1 MINTN
6 FMIMSIY
13 NKTRFGIVYLM
24 PYYKIYSDQNRMTLY
39 IVATPI
45 GNLDDITLRAINT
58 LKSVDLIAAEDT
70 RHSGLLLQHLGIKA
84 KLFALH
90 DHNEQEKAHVLIE
103 KLKSGLSIALI
114 SDAGTPLINDPGY
127 HLVKACRE
135 NNINVVP
142 IPGACAAIAA
152 LSVAGLPS
160 NKFCY
165 EGFLPAKTKA
175 RQDYLSTLCEESRTM
190 IFYES
195 THRLL
200 DTLKDM
206 QTVWGSDKHI
216 VLAKELTKTWETIVS
231 YPVNEL
237 IRWLQEDSTRQK
249 GEFILIVEGHSK
261 TDNAIDAKVMTTL
274 KLLVKELPL
283 KKAAAITAEMYG
295 LKKNQ
300 LYQIGLSLEN

>member
-1 MINTN
+1 
-6 FMIMSIY
+6 
-13 NKTRFGIVYLM
+13 
-24 PYYKIYSDQNRMTLY
+24 MTLY

-58 LKSVDLIAAEDT
+58 LKQVDLIAAEDT

-90 DHNEQEKAHVLIE
+90 DHNEQEKSQLLIE

-160 NKFCY
+160 DRFSY

-175 RQDYLSTLCEESRTM
+175 RQDYLTTLIDEPRTM

-200 DTLKDM
+200 DTLHDM
-206 QTVWGSDKHI
+206 QTIWGSDRQI
-216 VLAKELTKTWETIVS
+216 VLAKELTKTWETIVHFS
-231 YPVNEL
+231 IKDL
-237 IRWLQEDSTRQK
+237 IEWLGEDSNRQK
-249 GEFILIVEGHSK
+249 GEFVLIAEGMNK
-261 TDNAIDAKVMTTL
+261 TDDVIDAKAINTL
-274 KLLVKELPL
+274 KLLLNELPL
-283 KKAAAITAEMYG
+283 KKAAAITAEIYG

-300 LYQIGLSLEN
+300 LYQLGLTFQN

>member
-1 MINTN
+1 
-6 FMIMSIY
+6 
-13 NKTRFGIVYLM
+13 
-24 PYYKIYSDQNRMTLY
+24 MTLY

-58 LKSVDLIAAEDT
+58 LKQVDLIAAEDT

-90 DHNEQEKAHVLIE
+90 DHNEQEKSQLLIE

-160 NKFCY
+160 DRFSY
-165 EGFLPAKTKA
+165 EGFLPAKAKA
-175 RQDYLSTLCEESRTM
+175 RQDYLTTLIDEPRTM

-200 DTLKDM
+200 DTLHDM
-206 QTVWGSDKHI
+206 QTIWGSDRQI
-216 VLAKELTKTWETIVS
+216 VLAKELTKTWETIVHFS
-231 YPVNEL
+231 IKDL
-237 IRWLQEDSTRQK
+237 IEWLEEDSNRQK
-249 GEFILIVEGHSK
+249 GEFVLIAEGVSK
-261 TDNAIDAKVMTTL
+261 TDDVIDAKAINTL
-274 KLLVKELPL
+274 KLLLNELPL
-283 KKAAAITAEMYG
+283 KKAAAITAEIYG

-300 LYQIGLSLEN
+300 LYQLGLTFQN

>member
-1 MINTN
+1 
-6 FMIMSIY
+6 
-13 NKTRFGIVYLM
+13 
-24 PYYKIYSDQNRMTLY
+24 MTLY

-45 GNLDDITLRAINT
+45 GNLDDITLRAIDT
-58 LKSVDLIAAEDT
+58 LKRVDLIAAEDT

-84 KLFALH
+84 KLFSLH

-103 KLKSGLSIALI
+103 KLQSGLSIALV

-135 NNINVVP
+135 NDIKVVP

-160 NKFCY
+160 DKFIY
-165 EGFLPAKTKA
+165 EGFLPAKSKA
-175 RQDYLSTLCEESRTM
+175 RQDSLASLITEPRTM

-200 DTLKDM
+200 ETLKDM
-206 QTVWGSDKHI
+206 QTIFGADKQI

-231 YPVNEL
+231 FPVNEL
-237 IRWLQEDSTRQK
+237 IDWLNQDASRQK
-249 GEFILIVEGHSK
+249 GEFVLIVAGYTENNK
-261 TDNAIDAKVMTTL
+261 DIDPKAINTL
-274 KLLVKELPL
+274 KLLQKELPL
-283 KKAAAITAEMYG
+283 KKAAAITAEIYG

-300 LYQIGLSLEN
+300 LYQIGLNFEE

>member
-1 MINTN
+1 
-6 FMIMSIY
+6 
-13 NKTRFGIVYLM
+13 
-24 PYYKIYSDQNRMTLY
+24 MTLY

-45 GNLDDITLRAINT
+45 GNLDDITLRAIDT
-58 LKSVDLIAAEDT
+58 LKRVDLIAAEDT

-84 KLFALH
+84 KLFSLH

-103 KLKSGLSIALI
+103 KLQSGLSIALV

-135 NNINVVP
+135 NDIKVVP

-160 NKFCY
+160 DKFIY
-165 EGFLPAKTKA
+165 EGFLPAKSKA
-175 RQDYLSTLCEESRTM
+175 RQDSLASLITEPRTM

-200 DTLKDM
+200 ETLKDM
-206 QTVWGSDKHI
+206 QTILGADKQI

-231 YPVNEL
+231 FPVNEL
-237 IRWLQEDSTRQK
+237 IDWLNQDASRQK
-249 GEFILIVEGHSK
+249 GEFVLIVAGYTESNK
-261 TDNAIDAKVMTTL
+261 DIDPKAINTL
-274 KLLVKELPL
+274 KLLQKELPL
-283 KKAAAITAEMYG
+283 KKAAAITAEIYG

-300 LYQIGLSLEN
+300 LYQIGLNLEE

>member
-1 MINTN
+1 
-6 FMIMSIY
+6 
-13 NKTRFGIVYLM
+13 
-24 PYYKIYSDQNRMTLY
+24 MTLY

-58 LKSVDLIAAEDT
+58 LKQVDLIAAEDT

-90 DHNEQEKAHVLIE
+90 DHNEQEKSQLLIE

-160 NKFCY
+160 DRFSY

-175 RQDYLSTLCEESRTM
+175 RQDYLTTLIDEPRTM

-200 DTLKDM
+200 DTLHDM
-206 QTVWGSDKHI
+206 QTIWGSNRQI
-216 VLAKELTKTWETIVS
+216 VLAKELTKTWETIVHFS
-231 YPVNEL
+231 IKDL
-237 IRWLQEDSTRQK
+237 IEWLEEDSNRQK
-249 GEFILIVEGHSK
+249 GEFVLIAEGVSK
-261 TDNAIDAKVMTTL
+261 TDDVIDAKAINTL
-274 KLLVKELPL
+274 KLLLNELPL
-283 KKAAAITAEMYG
+283 KKAAAITAEIYG
-295 LKKNQ
+295 VKKNQ
-300 LYQIGLSLEN
+300 LYQLGLTFQN

>member
-1 MINTN
+1 
-6 FMIMSIY
+6 
-13 NKTRFGIVYLM
+13 
-24 PYYKIYSDQNRMTLY
+24 MTLY

-45 GNLDDITLRAINT
+45 GNLDDITLRAIDT
-58 LKSVDLIAAEDT
+58 LKRVDLIAAEDT

-84 KLFALH
+84 KLFSLH

-103 KLKSGLSIALI
+103 KLQSGLSIALV

-135 NNINVVP
+135 NDIKVVP

-160 NKFCY
+160 DKFIY
-165 EGFLPAKTKA
+165 EGFLPAKSKA
-175 RQDYLSTLCEESRTM
+175 RQDSLASLITEPRTM

-200 DTLKDM
+200 ETLKDM
-206 QTVWGSDKHI
+206 QTIFGANKQI

-231 YPVNEL
+231 FPVNEL
-237 IRWLQEDSTRQK
+237 IDWLNQDASRQK
-249 GEFILIVEGHSK
+249 GEFVLIVAGYTENNK
-261 TDNAIDAKVMTTL
+261 DIDPKAINTL
-274 KLLVKELPL
+274 KLLQKELPL
-283 KKAAAITAEMYG
+283 KKAAAITAEIYG

-300 LYQIGLSLEN
+300 LYQIGLNLEE

>member
-1 MINTN
+1 
-6 FMIMSIY
+6 
-13 NKTRFGIVYLM
+13 
-24 PYYKIYSDQNRMTLY
+24 MTLY

-45 GNLDDITLRAINT
+45 GNLNDITLRAIEI
-58 LKSVDLIAAEDT
+58 LKNVDLIAAEDT

-90 DHNEQEKAHVLIE
+90 DHNEQEKSQILIE
-103 KLKSGLSIALI
+103 KLNSGLSIALI

-135 NNINVVP
+135 NDIKVVP

-160 NKFCY
+160 DKFSY
-165 EGFLPAKTKA
+165 EGFLPAKSKA
-175 RQDYLSTLCEESRTM
+175 RQDYLTTLVNETRTM

-200 DTLKDM
+200 DTLQDM
-206 QTVWGSDKHI
+206 QTIFGTDKQI

-231 YPVNEL
+231 YPVNQL
-237 IRWLQEDSTRQK
+237 INWLNEDVTRQK
-249 GEFILIVEGHSK
+249 GEFVLIVEGHTKSDK
-261 TDNAIDAKVMTTL
+261 DIDPNVINTL

-283 KKAAAITAEMYG
+283 KKAAAITAEIYG

-300 LYQIGLSLEN
+300 LYQIGLSFESLN

>member
-1 MINTN
+1 
-6 FMIMSIY
+6 
-13 NKTRFGIVYLM
+13 
-24 PYYKIYSDQNRMTLY
+24 MTLY

-45 GNLDDITLRAINT
+45 GNLDDITLRAIDT
-58 LKSVDLIAAEDT
+58 LKRVDLIAAEDT

-84 KLFALH
+84 KLFSLH

-103 KLKSGLSIALI
+103 KLQSGLSIALV

-135 NNINVVP
+135 NDIKVVP

-160 NKFCY
+160 DKFIY
-165 EGFLPAKTKA
+165 EGFLPAKSKA
-175 RQDYLSTLCEESRTM
+175 RQDSLASLITEPRTM

-200 DTLKDM
+200 ETLKDM
-206 QTVWGSDKHI
+206 QTIFGANKQI

-231 YPVNEL
+231 FPVNEL
-237 IRWLQEDSTRQK
+237 IDWLNQDASRQK
-249 GEFILIVEGHSK
+249 GEFVLIVAGYTESNK
-261 TDNAIDAKVMTTL
+261 DIDPKAINTL
-274 KLLVKELPL
+274 KLLQKELPL
-283 KKAAAITAEMYG
+283 KKAAAITAEIYG

-300 LYQIGLSLEN
+300 LYQIGLNFEE

>member
-1 MINTN
+1 
-6 FMIMSIY
+6 
-13 NKTRFGIVYLM
+13 
-24 PYYKIYSDQNRMTLY
+24 MTLY

-45 GNLDDITLRAINT
+45 GNLEDITLRAINT
-58 LKSVDLIAAEDT
+58 LKQVDLIAAEDT
-70 RHSGLLLQHLGIKA
+70 RHSGLLLQHLAIKA

-90 DHNEQEKAHVLIE
+90 DHNEQEKSQLLIE

-152 LSVAGLPS
+152 LSASGLPS
-160 NKFCY
+160 DKFSY

-175 RQDYLSTLCEESRTM
+175 RQDYLTTLLDEPRTM

-200 DTLKDM
+200 DTLQDM
-206 QTVWGSDKHI
+206 QTIWGSDKQI
-216 VLAKELTKTWETIVS
+216 VLAKELTKTWETIINFS
-231 YPVNEL
+231 ILDL
-237 IRWLQEDSTRQK
+237 INWLQEDSNRQK
-249 GEFILIVEGHSK
+249 GEFVLIVEGNNK
-261 TDNAIDAKVMTTL
+261 TADAIDPKAINTL
-274 KLLVKELPL
+274 KLLLKELPL
-283 KKAAAITAEMYG
+283 KKAAAITAEIYG

-300 LYQIGLSLEN
+300 LYQLGLTFEN

>member
-1 MINTN
+1 
-6 FMIMSIY
+6 
-13 NKTRFGIVYLM
+13 
-24 PYYKIYSDQNRMTLY
+24 MTLY

-45 GNLDDITLRAINT
+45 GNLNDITLRAIEI
-58 LKSVDLIAAEDT
+58 LKKVDIVAAEDT

-90 DHNEQEKAHVLIE
+90 DHNEQEKSQLLIE
-103 KLKSGLSIALI
+103 KLKSGVSIALI

-135 NNINVVP
+135 NEINVVP

-160 NKFCY
+160 DKFSY
-165 EGFLPAKTKA
+165 EGFLPAKSKA
-175 RQDYLSTLCEESRTM
+175 RQDYLMTLVNETRTM

-200 DTLKDM
+200 DTLHDM
-206 QTVWGSDKHI
+206 QTVFGADKQI

-231 YPVNEL
+231 YPVTQLINWLNED
-237 IRWLQEDSTRQK
+237 IARQK
-249 GEFILIVEGHSK
+249 GEFVLIVEGHTK
-261 TDNAIDAKVMTTL
+261 TDTDIDPNVIHTL
-274 KLLVKELPL
+274 KLLTKELPL
-283 KKAAAITAEMYG
+283 KKAAAITAEIYG

-300 LYQIGLSLEN
+300 LYQIGLSLE

>member
-1 MINTN
+1 
-6 FMIMSIY
+6 
-13 NKTRFGIVYLM
+13 
-24 PYYKIYSDQNRMTLY
+24 MTLY

-45 GNLDDITLRAINT
+45 GNLEDITLRAINT
-58 LKSVDLIAAEDT
+58 LKQVDLIAAEDT
-70 RHSGLLLQHLGIKA
+70 RHSGLLLQHLAIKA

-90 DHNEQEKAHVLIE
+90 DHNEQEKSQLLIE

-152 LSVAGLPS
+152 LSASGLPS
-160 NKFCY
+160 DKFSY

-175 RQDYLSTLCEESRTM
+175 RQDYLTTLLDEPRTM

-200 DTLKDM
+200 DTLLDM
-206 QTVWGSDKHI
+206 QTIWGSDKQM
-216 VLAKELTKTWETIVS
+216 VLAKELTKTWETIVNFS
-231 YPVNEL
+231 ILDL
-237 IRWLQEDSTRQK
+237 INWLQEDSNRQK
-249 GEFILIVEGHSK
+249 GEFVLIVEGNNK
-261 TDNAIDAKVMTTL
+261 TADAIDPKAINTL
-274 KLLVKELPL
+274 KLLLKELPL
-283 KKAAAITAEMYG
+283 KKAAAITAEIYG

-300 LYQIGLSLEN
+300 LYQLGLTFEN

>member
-1 MINTN
+1 
-6 FMIMSIY
+6 
-13 NKTRFGIVYLM
+13 
-24 PYYKIYSDQNRMTLY
+24 MTLY

-58 LKSVDLIAAEDT
+58 LKQVDLIAAEDT

-90 DHNEQEKAHVLIE
+90 DHNEQDKSQLLIE

-160 NKFCY
+160 DRFSY

-175 RQDYLSTLCEESRTM
+175 RQDYLTTLIDEPRTM

-200 DTLKDM
+200 DTLHDM
-206 QTVWGSDKHI
+206 QTIWGSDRQI
-216 VLAKELTKTWETIVS
+216 VLAKELTKTWETIVHFS
-231 YPVNEL
+231 IKDL
-237 IRWLQEDSTRQK
+237 IEWLEEDSNRQK
-249 GEFILIVEGHSK
+249 GEFVLIAEGVSK
-261 TDNAIDAKVMTTL
+261 TDDVIDAKAINTL
-274 KLLVKELPL
+274 KLLLNELPL
-283 KKAAAITAEMYG
+283 KKAAAITAEIYG

-300 LYQIGLSLEN
+300 LYQLGLTFQN

>member
-1 MINTN
+1 
-6 FMIMSIY
+6 
-13 NKTRFGIVYLM
+13 
-24 PYYKIYSDQNRMTLY
+24 MTLY

-45 GNLDDITLRAINT
+45 GNLDDITLRAIDT
-58 LKSVDLIAAEDT
+58 LKRVDLIAAEDT

-84 KLFALH
+84 RLYSLH

-103 KLKSGLSIALI
+103 KLQAGISIALI

-135 NNINVVP
+135 NGIKVVP

-160 NKFCY
+160 DKFIY
-165 EGFLPAKTKA
+165 EGFLPAKSKA
-175 RQDYLSTLCEESRTM
+175 RQDSLASLITEPRTM

-200 DTLKDM
+200 ETLKDM
-206 QTVWGSDKHI
+206 QTIFGADKQI

-231 YPVNEL
+231 LPVNEL
-237 IRWLQEDSTRQK
+237 IDWLNQDASRQK
-249 GEFILIVEGHSK
+249 GEFVLIVAGYTESNK
-261 TDNAIDAKVMTTL
+261 DIDPKAINTL
-274 KLLVKELPL
+274 KLLQKELPL
-283 KKAAAITAEMYG
+283 KKAAAITAEIYG

-300 LYQIGLSLEN
+300 LYQIGLNLEE

>member
-1 MINTN
+1 
-6 FMIMSIY
+6 
-13 NKTRFGIVYLM
+13 
-24 PYYKIYSDQNRMTLY
+24 MTLY

-58 LKSVDLIAAEDT
+58 LKQVDLIAAEDT
-70 RHSGLLLQHLGIKA
+70 RHSGLLLQHLAIKA

-90 DHNEQEKAHVLIE
+90 DHNEQEKSQLLIE

-152 LSVAGLPS
+152 LSASGLPS
-160 NKFCY
+160 DKFSY
-165 EGFLPAKTKA
+165 EGFLPSKTKA
-175 RQDYLSTLCEESRTM
+175 RQDYLTTLLDEPRTM

-200 DTLKDM
+200 DTLQDM
-206 QTVWGSDKHI
+206 QTIWGGDKQI
-216 VLAKELTKTWETIVS
+216 VLAKELTKTWETIVNFS
-231 YPVNEL
+231 IIDL
-237 IRWLQEDSTRQK
+237 INWLQEDSNRQK
-249 GEFILIVEGHSK
+249 GEFVLIVEGNNK
-261 TDNAIDAKVMTTL
+261 TDDVIDTKAINTL
-274 KLLVKELPL
+274 KLLLKELPL
-283 KKAAAITAEMYG
+283 KKAAAITAEIYG

-300 LYQIGLSLEN
+300 LYQLGLTFED

>member
-1 MINTN
+1 
-6 FMIMSIY
+6 
-13 NKTRFGIVYLM
+13 
-24 PYYKIYSDQNRMTLY
+24 MTLY

-45 GNLDDITLRAINT
+45 GNLNDITLRAIEI
-58 LKSVDLIAAEDT
+58 LKKVDLVAAEDT

-90 DHNEQEKAHVLIE
+90 DHNEQEKSQLLIE
-103 KLKSGLSIALI
+103 KLKSGVSIALI

-135 NNINVVP
+135 NEINVVP

-160 NKFCY
+160 DKFSY
-165 EGFLPAKTKA
+165 EGFLPAKSKA
-175 RQDYLSTLCEESRTM
+175 RQDYLMTLVNETRTM

-200 DTLKDM
+200 DTLHDM
-206 QTVWGSDKHI
+206 QTAFGTDKQI

-231 YPVNEL
+231 YPVTQLINWLNED
-237 IRWLQEDSTRQK
+237 IARQK
-249 GEFILIVEGHSK
+249 GEFVLIVEGHTK
-261 TDNAIDAKVMTTL
+261 TDTDIDPNVIHTL
-274 KLLVKELPL
+274 KLLTKELPL
-283 KKAAAITAEMYG
+283 KKAAAITAEIYG

-300 LYQIGLSLEN
+300 LYQIGLSLE

>member
-1 MINTN
+1 
-6 FMIMSIY
+6 
-13 NKTRFGIVYLM
+13 
-24 PYYKIYSDQNRMTLY
+24 MTLY

-45 GNLDDITLRAINT
+45 GNLDDITLRAIDT
-58 LKSVDLIAAEDT
+58 LKRVDLIAAEDT

-84 KLFALH
+84 KLFSLH

-103 KLKSGLSIALI
+103 KLQSGLSIALV

-135 NNINVVP
+135 NDIKVVP

-160 NKFCY
+160 DKFIY
-165 EGFLPAKTKA
+165 EGFLPAKSKA
-175 RQDYLSTLCEESRTM
+175 RQDSLASLITEPRTM

-195 THRLL
+195 THRILE
-200 DTLKDM
+200 TLKDM
-206 QTVWGSDKHI
+206 QTIFGADKQI

-231 YPVNEL
+231 FPVNEL
-237 IRWLQEDSTRQK
+237 IDWLNQDASRQK
-249 GEFILIVEGHSK
+249 GEFVLIVAGYTESNK
-261 TDNAIDAKVMTTL
+261 DVDPKAINTL
-274 KLLVKELPL
+274 KLLQKELPL
-283 KKAAAITAEMYG
+283 KKAAAITAEIYG

-300 LYQIGLSLEN
+300 LYQIGLNLEE

>member
-1 MINTN
+1 
-6 FMIMSIY
+6 
-13 NKTRFGIVYLM
+13 
-24 PYYKIYSDQNRMTLY
+24 MTLY

-45 GNLDDITLRAINT
+45 GNLEDITLRAINT
-58 LKSVDLIAAEDT
+58 LKQVDLIAAEDT
-70 RHSGLLLQHLGIKA
+70 RHSGLLLQHLTIKA

-90 DHNEQEKAHVLIE
+90 DHNEQEKSQLLIE

-152 LSVAGLPS
+152 LSASGLPS
-160 NKFCY
+160 DKFSY

-175 RQDYLSTLCEESRTM
+175 RQDYLTTLLDEPRTM

-200 DTLKDM
+200 DTLQDM
-206 QTVWGSDKHI
+206 QTIWGSDKQI
-216 VLAKELTKTWETIVS
+216 VLAKELTKTWETIVNFS
-231 YPVNEL
+231 ILDL
-237 IRWLQEDSTRQK
+237 INWLQEDSNRQK
-249 GEFILIVEGHSK
+249 GEFVLIVEGNNK
-261 TDNAIDAKVMTTL
+261 TADAIDPKAINTL
-274 KLLVKELPL
+274 KLLLKELPL
-283 KKAAAITAEMYG
+283 KKAAAITAEIYG

-300 LYQIGLSLEN
+300 LYQLGLTFEN

>member
-1 MINTN
+1 
-6 FMIMSIY
+6 
-13 NKTRFGIVYLM
+13 
-24 PYYKIYSDQNRMTLY
+24 MTLY

-45 GNLDDITLRAINT
+45 GNLDDITLRAIDT
-58 LKSVDLIAAEDT
+58 LKRVDLIAAEDT

-84 KLFALH
+84 KLFSLH

-103 KLKSGLSIALI
+103 KLQSGLSIALV

-135 NNINVVP
+135 NDIKVVP

-160 NKFCY
+160 DKFIY
-165 EGFLPAKTKA
+165 EGFLPAKSKA
-175 RQDYLSTLCEESRTM
+175 RQDSLASLITEPRTM

-195 THRLL
+195 THRILE
-200 DTLKDM
+200 TLKDM
-206 QTVWGSDKHI
+206 QTIFGANKQI

-231 YPVNEL
+231 FPVNEL
-237 IRWLQEDSTRQK
+237 IDWLNQNASRQK
-249 GEFILIVEGHSK
+249 GEFVLIVAGYTESNK
-261 TDNAIDAKVMTTL
+261 DIDPKAINTL
-274 KLLVKELPL
+274 KLLQKELPL
-283 KKAAAITAEMYG
+283 KKAAAITAEIYG

-300 LYQIGLSLEN
+300 LYQIGLNLEE

>member
-1 MINTN
+1 
-6 FMIMSIY
+6 MS
-13 NKTRFGIVYLM
+13 
-24 PYYKIYSDQNRMTLY
+24 YYKIYSDQNRMTLY

-160 NKFCY
+160 DKFCY

-231 YPVNEL
+231 FPVNEL
-237 IRWLQEDSTRQK
+237 IDWLNQDASRQK
-249 GEFILIVEGHSK
+249 GEFVLIVAGYTESNK
-261 TDNAIDAKVMTTL
+261 DIDPKAINTL
-274 KLLVKELPL
+274 KLLQKELPL
-283 KKAAAITAEMYG
+283 KKAAAITAEIYG

-300 LYQIGLSLEN
+300 LYQIGLNLEE

>member
-1 MINTN
+1 
-6 FMIMSIY
+6 
-13 NKTRFGIVYLM
+13 
-24 PYYKIYSDQNRMTLY
+24 MTLY

-58 LKSVDLIAAEDT
+58 LKQVDLIAAEDT
-70 RHSGLLLQHLGIKA
+70 RHSGMLLQHLGIKA

-90 DHNEQEKAHVLIE
+90 DHNEQEKSQLLIE

-160 NKFCY
+160 DRFSY

-175 RQDYLSTLCEESRTM
+175 RQDYLTTLIDEPRTM

-200 DTLKDM
+200 DTLHDM
-206 QTVWGSDKHI
+206 QTIWGSDRQI
-216 VLAKELTKTWETIVS
+216 VLAKELTKTWETIVHFS
-231 YPVNEL
+231 IKDL
-237 IRWLQEDSTRQK
+237 IEWLEEDSNRQK
-249 GEFILIVEGHSK
+249 GEFVLIAEGESK
-261 TDNAIDAKVMTTL
+261 TDDVIDAKAINTL
-274 KLLVKELPL
+274 KLLLNELPL
-283 KKAAAITAEMYG
+283 KKAAAITAEIYG

-300 LYQIGLSLEN
+300 LYQLGLTFQN

>member
-1 MINTN
+1 
-6 FMIMSIY
+6 
-13 NKTRFGIVYLM
+13 
-24 PYYKIYSDQNRMTLY
+24 MTLY

-45 GNLDDITLRAINT
+45 GNLDDITLRAIDT
-58 LKSVDLIAAEDT
+58 LKRVDLIAAEDT

-90 DHNEQEKAHVLIE
+90 DHNEQEKSNVLIE
-103 KLKSGLSIALI
+103 KLQSGLSIALI

-135 NNINVVP
+135 NDIKVVP

-152 LSVAGLPS
+152 LCVSGLPS
-160 NKFCY
+160 DKFIY

-175 RQDYLSTLCEESRTM
+175 RQDSLAKLIDEPRTM

-200 DTLKDM
+200 DTLNDM
-206 QTVWGSDKHI
+206 QTIWGSDKQI
-216 VLAKELTKTWETIVS
+216 ILAKELTKTWETIVS
-231 YPVNEL
+231 FKVSEL
-237 IRWLQEDSTRQK
+237 INWLNEDPTRQK
-249 GEFILIVEGHSK
+249 GEFVLIVHGHNK
-261 TDNAIDAKVMTTL
+261 TDDDIDPKAISTL
-274 KLLVKELPL
+274 KLLQKELPL
-283 KKAAAITAEMYG
+283 KKAAAITAEIYG

-300 LYQIGLSLEN
+300 LYQIGLSAEQ

>member
-1 MINTN
+1 
-6 FMIMSIY
+6 
-13 NKTRFGIVYLM
+13 
-24 PYYKIYSDQNRMTLY
+24 MTLY

-58 LKSVDLIAAEDT
+58 LKQVDLIAAEDT
-70 RHSGLLLQHLGIKA
+70 RHSGLLLQHLGINA
-84 KLFALH
+84 KLIALH
-90 DHNEQEKAHVLIE
+90 DHNEQEKSQLLIE

-142 IPGACAAIAA
+142 VPGACAAIAA
-152 LSVAGLPS
+152 LCVAGLPS
-160 NKFCY
+160 DRFSY

-175 RQDYLSTLCEESRTM
+175 RQDYLTKLLDESRTM

-200 DTLKDM
+200 DTLQDM
-206 QTVWGSDKHI
+206 QTIWGGDKQI
-216 VLAKELTKTWETIVS
+216 VLAKELTKTWETIVNFS
-231 YPVNEL
+231 IIEL
-237 IRWLQEDSTRQK
+237 IDWLQEDSNRQK
-249 GEFILIVEGHSK
+249 GEFVLIVEGNNKTNDVIDSK
-261 TDNAIDAKVMTTL
+261 AINTL
-274 KLLVKELPL
+274 KLLLKELPL
-283 KKAAAITAEMYG
+283 KKAAAISAEIYG

-300 LYQIGLSLEN
+300 LYQLGLTFEN